1 MSNNRVEDIARHLTA
16 GEATRAD
23 AGGTSRPLRVCVTGA
38 AGQIGYALV
47 FKIARGEFF
56 GPQQPVILHLLEIE
70 PALPVLRGVVMELED
85 CALPLLHGVVP
96 TASYAEGFA
105 EVDFAI
111 LVGAMPRK
119 EGMERADLL
128 KANVSIFK
136 WESPVFA
143 ASCLTPF
150 LSKGSGRGHRQ
161 ARIA

>member
-16 GEATRAD
+16 ADANRAD
-23 AGGTSRPLRVCVTGA
+23 AAGAVRPLRVCVTGA

-56 GPQQPVILHLLEIE
+56 GPQQPVVLHLLEIE

-105 EVDFAI
+105 GVDYAI
-111 LVGAMPRK
+111 LVSRRLVVFLAAELVSWGRW
-119 EGMERADLL
+119 ERCRARR
-128 KANVSIFK
+128 A
-136 WESPVFA
+136 W
-143 ASCLTPF
+143 
-150 LSKGSGRGHRQ
+150 SGRTCSRPT
-161 ARIA
+161 